1 MTPVGDDARLAYLKQ
16 MTDGASQSDLLM
28 MLLDGAL
35 RFINI
40 AETAFSEK
48 QWDVVHVNLCKV
60 QDIFHEL
67 MLTLDSNLGEQG
79 LKLNDIYGFI
89 NNQLI
94 QANIDQDYDAF
105 KSGKALI
112 LDVKKMWED
121 AIEKSQGENG
131 EAGLQENINKPE
143 ETPKSINIRG

>member
-1 MTPVGDDARLAYLKQ
+1 MAYLKQ

-35 RFINI
+35 RFINVAEI
-40 AETAFSEK
+40 AFKEK

-67 MLTLDSNLGEQG
+67 MLTLNGDLGDAT

-89 NNQLI
+89 NGLLI

-121 AIEKSQGENG
+121 AIEKSRGKNG
-131 EAGLQENINKPE
+131 EPVLHEAEKA
-143 ETPKSINIRG
+143 PKSINIRG

>member
-1 MTPVGDDARLAYLKQ
+1 MTPAGDDARLAYLKQ

-35 RFINI
+35 RFVNI
-40 AETAFSEK
+40 AETAFKDK

-67 MLTLDSNLGEQG
+67 MLTLEGDLGDTG

-89 NNQLI
+89 NGLLI

-112 LDVKKMWED
+112 LDVREMWED
-121 AIEKSQGENG
+121 AIEKSGGENG
-131 EAGLQENINKPE
+131 ESVLQEDINAPE
-143 ETPKSINIRG
+143 EAPKSINIRG

>member
-1 MTPVGDDARLAYLKQ
+1 MTPTGDDARLAYLKQ

-35 RFINI
+35 RFINVAEI
-40 AETAFSEK
+40 AFEQK

-67 MLTLDSNLGEQG
+67 MLTLKGDLGDAS

-89 NNQLI
+89 NSLLI

-105 KSGKALI
+105 KNGKALI
-112 LDVKKMWED
+112 LDVKKMWEG
-121 AIEKSQGENG
+121 AIEKSRGENG
-131 EAGLQENINKPE
+131 ESVLQEAE
-143 ETPKSINIRG
+143 EAPKSINIRG